1 MAPEN
6 INRRLAAILSAD
18 VVGYSRLMGADEA
31 GTLGALQAHRAELI
45 DPTIAEHNGRVV
57 KLMGDGLLVEFAS
70 AIDAVECAV
79 AIQNGMAVRNA
90 SAPDDRRIVL
100 RIGVNLGDVI
110 IEADDIYGDGVNIA
124 ARLQEVAI
132 PGGVYISGTV
142 FEQVDGKIDQQF
154 GDLGS
159 QQFKNIAKPI
169 HVYSAHLMDVATAG
183 TQRPFFSTSSAAGLP
198 LTGGCLCG
206 AVRYE
211 ISAPAIDVNY
221 CHCRMC
227 QRFTGGLIVAGAHF
241 PMEAFRFTQG
251 EPKYYKSSPIAER
264 GFCADCGSSIIY
276 RCTASGARHLMKV
289 KWSEWYWVLVAN
301 LDNPENCPP
310 IWHLG
315 IESQMPWLDVHDNL
329 PRVRCKDSPS
339 LVAAWESVG
348 LPVPEPNLR

>member
-1 MAPEN
+1 
-6 INRRLAAILSAD
+6 
-18 VVGYSRLMGADEA
+18 
-31 GTLGALQAHRAELI
+31 
-45 DPTIAEHNGRVV
+45 
-57 KLMGDGLLVEFAS
+57 
-70 AIDAVECAV
+70 
-79 AIQNGMAVRNA
+79 
-90 SAPDDRRIVL
+90 
-100 RIGVNLGDVI
+100 VI

-301 LDNPENCPP
+301 LDNPENCPSGLSGTGFWSR
-310 IWHLG
+310 IWTTRRTALPSG
-315 IESQMPWLDVHDNL
+315 IWASK
-329 PRVRCKDSPS
+329 VRCPGSTCTIASPACVVRIPRAS
-339 LVAAWESVG
+339 LRPGKASACRS
-348 LPVPEPNLR
+348 LNPI